1 MICIDRRYV
10 SKAAAGV
17 TSLTEPGGLT
27 LQKKIRERQKL
38 MNRADA
44 MEQAVRA
51 YEAYYDVNR
60 ETPEEP
66 FFAEAS
72 FHSHEDAFFLVHG
85 AVIGESE
92 SNEYVFFASEE
103 SLDLEDLKKLDSL
116 AWDKGTA
123 RVKPHGHHRN
133 TDISLIILADQV
145 TEEARKAVRGLKH
158 YKSYRFSLQGFSH
171 YRLLVVDLTEKKMF
185 WNRQGSELRKS
196 FHKILK

>member
-1 MICIDRRYV
+1 
-10 SKAAAGV
+10 
-17 TSLTEPGGLT
+17 
-27 LQKKIRERQKL
+27 

-44 MEQAVRA
+44 MEKAVRA
-51 YEAYYDVNR
+51 YEAYYDVNI
-60 ETPEEP
+60 ETPEKP

-72 FHSHEDAFFLVHG
+72 FHSHDDAFFLVHG

-92 SNEYVFFASEE
+92 SNEYVFFATEKYL
-103 SLDLEDLKKLDSL
+103 SLERLKELDAV
-116 AWDKGTA
+116 AWEKGIA

-133 TDISLIILADQV
+133 TDISLIVLADQV
-145 TEEARKAVRGLKH
+145 TEEARAAVKGLKH

-185 WNRQGSELRKS
+185 WNRQGTDLRKS